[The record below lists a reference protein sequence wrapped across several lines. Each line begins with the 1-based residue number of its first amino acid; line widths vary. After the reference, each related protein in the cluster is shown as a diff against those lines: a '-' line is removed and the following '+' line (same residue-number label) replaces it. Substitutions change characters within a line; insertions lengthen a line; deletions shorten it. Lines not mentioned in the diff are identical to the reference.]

1 MVSKLVT
8 NGVISINDARALLG
22 LDNRQ
27 EEEADWLRTSLNTV
41 NLEDAGDYQLGKAG
55 VEVNTDNRIK
65 STKENTKENT
75 KEKEEEKDE

>member
-1 MVSKLVT
+1 
-8 NGVISINDARALLG
+8 

-55 VEVNTDNRIK
+55 VEVNKDNTDNRLK
-65 STKENTKENT
+65 SVKEDS
-75 KEKEEEKDE
+75 KEKEGEKDE